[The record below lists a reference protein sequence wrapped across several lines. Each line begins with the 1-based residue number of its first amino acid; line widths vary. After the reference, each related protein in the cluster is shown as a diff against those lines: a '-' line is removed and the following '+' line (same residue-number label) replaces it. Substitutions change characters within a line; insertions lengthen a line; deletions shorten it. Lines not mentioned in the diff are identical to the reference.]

1 MLSLHCIII
10 TVQSR
15 GMTVVKEV
23 PALRFVTRDKSTTYE
38 MLLKQVNLLSHLI
51 KELLIWPPS
60 FTKLSLGIKSL
71 EVPRGAENK
80 YNHLWT

>member
-38 MLLKQVNLLSHLI
+38 MLLKQVNLLSPLDQRI
-51 KELLIWPPS
+51 VNMAAEFYKAV
-60 FTKLSLGIKSL
+60 LGYKI
-71 EVPRGAENK
+71 PRGPSRCRK
-80 YNHLWT
+80 